1 MLLSCREAL
10 IPNVQIH
17 ALEPL
22 VIQLVYL
29 LVDVLRL
36 LQRQL
41 AVVAAGHALDASRI
55 AILLRQVYAISSQSG
70 IVLRLRFQVWLL
82 LVLALLLRL
91 WLYLVADYLTVQAR
105 QVVALLQTLD
115 VVSGELV
122 VVRVLVAVRMVNIDV
137 RVIIVNNY
145 DPTAVSNVVHVLR
158 GVGLLL
164 LLLLGSLLLGLHV
177 VEVVLVQGLL
187 RHAHLV

>member
-1 MLLSCREAL
+1 M
-10 IPNVQIH
+10 
-17 ALEPL
+17 
-22 VIQLVYL
+22 
-29 LVDVLRL
+29 
-36 LQRQL
+36 
-41 AVVAAGHALDASRI
+41 
-55 AILLRQVYAISSQSG
+55 
-70 IVLRLRFQVWLL
+70 RFQVRLL

-91 WLYLVADYLTVQAR
+91 WLSLVADYLTVQAR

-122 VVRVLVAVRMVNIDV
+122 VVRVLVAVWMVNIDV
-137 RVIIVNNY
+137 CVIIVNNN

-158 GVGLLL
+158 SVGLLL

>member
-137 RVIIVNNY
+137 RVIIVNNN

>member
-1 MLLSCREAL
+1 M
-10 IPNVQIH
+10 
-17 ALEPL
+17 
-22 VIQLVYL
+22 
-29 LVDVLRL
+29 
-36 LQRQL
+36 
-41 AVVAAGHALDASRI
+41 
-55 AILLRQVYAISSQSG
+55 
-70 IVLRLRFQVWLL
+70 LRLRFQVWLL

-137 RVIIVNNY
+137 CVIIVNNN
-145 DPTAVSNVVHVLR
+145 DPTAVGNVVHVLR